1 MCLFI
6 FLWLTFWLKCL
17 KKDKNAI
24 KISEEHFGMPRWSCQ
39 DHGRHLV
46 GQQHEVGG
54 LHRRQVRW
62 KLSTQ
67 IQKIK
72 RRFFFN
78 FYLQLIAYLTVNSA
92 KIMNAQTTIQL
103 CLLKMISI
111 VNLIQLAKYQITLFI
126 VVESI
131 VIFWFML
138 SFLLCT
144 KVITLNYF
152 CCI

>member
-1 MCLFI
+1 
-6 FLWLTFWLKCL
+6 
-17 KKDKNAI
+17 
-24 KISEEHFGMPRWSCQ
+24 
-39 DHGRHLV
+39 
-46 GQQHEVGG
+46 

-62 KLSTQ
+62 KLWTQ

-72 RRFFFN
+72 RRVFFN

-103 CLLKMISI
+103 CLLKLFSI